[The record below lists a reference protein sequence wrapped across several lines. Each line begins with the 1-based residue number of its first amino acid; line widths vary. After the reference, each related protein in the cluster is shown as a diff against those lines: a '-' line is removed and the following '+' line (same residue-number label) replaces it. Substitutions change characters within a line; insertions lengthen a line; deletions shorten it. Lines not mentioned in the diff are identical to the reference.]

1 MQNIISVVVIIL
13 LAGCASFSPSLPENY
28 SGDTATIDDSFQR
41 LSRSTAKFYYI
52 RQLNDKNIQNAL
64 TATYEATEGRGAQLI
79 AMGASRLVPAEP
91 LSLYV
96 VGRVYHSAP
105 IGYLINSKSN
115 YIVEGRVSFTPTAG
129 ERYLVSGELGEY
141 YSAVWIEDIN
151 GNVVSTMV
159 EAKAP
164 GYFKIGDS
172 ERSEKRVLTREEL
185 FFGLSG
191 GESVGL
197 VEEKLGAP
205 NSVEK
210 YRASVFSNSPS
221 TVTYKYAGLGSVLF
235 LSRNS
240 EPEFVERV
248 APALNYLQQG
258 SPIEAQFDSEVEAQ
272 LNSEGSILRHV
283 ARNFYRR
290 DEIDV
295 ETLDLVAKKI
305 WSAKST
311 EDRNTIDA
319 IAWFCRVLEKS
330 SNSRYRDLLEMVSVQ
345 AESSKVRKYARS
357 AFELLPD
364 VDVVQFVPD
373 AD

>member
-1 MQNIISVVVIIL
+1 MKNIISVVVIIL

-41 LSRSTAKFYYI
+41 LSRSKAKFYYI
-52 RQLNDKNIQNAL
+52 QQLNDKNIRNAL
-64 TATYEATEGRGAQLI
+64 TATYGATEGRGAQLI

-105 IGYLINSKSN
+105 IGYLFNSESN
-115 YIVEGRVSFTPTAG
+115 YIVEGRVIFTPIAG

-159 EAKAP
+159 EVKAP
-164 GYFKIGDS
+164 GYFKIGDA
-172 ERSEKRVLTREEL
+172 ERPGNRVLTRDEL

-197 VEEKLGAP
+197 VTEKLGAP
-205 NSVEK
+205 NSIEK
-210 YRASVFSNSPS
+210 YSAGVFSNSSS
-221 TVTYKYAGLGSVLF
+221 TVTYKYDGLGSVLF
-235 LSRNS
+235 SSKNA
-240 EPEFVERV
+240 EPEFVVRV
-248 APALNYLQQG
+248 APALKHLQQG
-258 SPIEAQFDSEVEAQ
+258 TPIEAKFDSEVEAQ
-272 LNSEGSILRHV
+272 LNSEGSILRYV
-283 ARNFYRR
+283 AKNFYRR
-290 DEIDV
+290 DAVDV
-295 ETLDLVAKKI
+295 ETLDLIAQKI
-305 WSAKST
+305 WSAKSS

-330 SNSRYRDLLEMVSVQ
+330 NNSRYRDLLEAVSVQ
-345 AESSKVRKYARS
+345 AESSKIRKYARS
-357 AFELLPD
+357 GFELLPD
-364 VDVVQFVPD
+364 VNVVQFVPD
-373 AD
+373 AE